1 MIVLVAKYH
10 VKPGQMETVIAHLK
24 EMAPLVKANEPGCAY
39 YTASRSTED
48 ENLLMLVEHYT
59 DDDALAQHR
68 EMPHFKEIIE
78 GKVVPL
84 LEKRE
89 RALYELTIG

>member
-10 VKPGQMETVIAHLK
+10 VKPGHMDEVIEHLK
-24 EMAPLVKANEPGCAY
+24 EMAPQVKANEPGCMV
-39 YTASRSTED
+39 YTASRSRD
-48 ENLLMLVEHYT
+48 DDNLLMLVEHYT
-59 DDDALAQHR
+59 DEAALSQHR
-68 EMPHFKEIIE
+68 DMPHFKQIIE

-89 RALYELTIG
+89 RELYDLAIG

>member
-1 MIVLVAKYH
+1 MIVLVANYH
-10 VKPGQMETVIAHLK
+10 VKPGQMDAVLEHLK
-24 EMAPLVKANEPGCAY
+24 AMAPLVAANEPGCALY
-39 YTASRSTED
+39 KVSRARD
-48 ENLLMLVEHYT
+48 DANMLMLVEHYV

-68 EMPHFKEIIE
+68 ETPHFKDIIE

-89 RALYELTIG
+89 RALYDLMID